1 MKIEAGDHSKI
12 KKKDIG
18 ICQEIGI
25 QVKDAG
31 EEEIKN

>member
-1 MKIEAGDHSKI
+1 MKIETGDHSKI

-18 ICQEIGI
+18 ICQELGV

-31 EEEIKN
+31 KEGIKN